1 MDLTS
6 SSEDFLRRENKD
18 LRRKLAKA
26 EARLLATDVDRR
38 ERLYEA
44 ILANTP
50 DFAYVFDL
58 DHRFIYANEGLLRMW
73 GKTQEEAFGKTCL
86 QLGYEQWHAEMHD
99 REIDQ
104 VVATKQPI
112 RGEVPFNGT
121 FGRRIYDYIFVPV
134 LGPTGEV
141 EAIAGTTRDITD
153 SKRVAEQMVEAAKST
168 AMVRSLFEQGTQF
181 AGVLALD
188 GTVLDVNRLALEA
201 CGFSREE
208 VIGKP
213 FWECGWW
220 NRSHDLSEMVRSATM
235 QAASGELVKTE
246 TKYFLADGT
255 TRFVELT
262 IAPVTDEQDKV
273 LFLSPTGTDITERK
287 EAEAALRQSQ
297 RFLERITDVT
307 PGMLQVYDLELGLN
321 VFINRSIP
329 FLLGYNEE
337 EIDEMGPDFMTA
349 LMHPAALSRLSQHV
363 ELVRSLADRQIADFE
378 YRLRDREGNWRW
390 FQSRDA
396 VFTRNEEGD
405 VRQIIRASFE
415 ITERKIAEEAQ
426 ARLVAI
432 VDSSYDAIVS
442 KDLDGIIHTW
452 NAAAEQL
459 FGFPANEMVG
469 QSITRIVPPD
479 RLEEEHQILSRLRK
493 GERCDNIETKRLT
506 KDGRQIDVA
515 ITISPL
521 RDHNGVIIGASKI
534 ARDITESKRLKDQ
547 LALSNQLLEQRVMER
562 TAQLEAFTYSIAHDM
577 RMHIRGVKANI
588 GMLLDDFRDLPRDL
602 VNRLGKID
610 TSAGQLVYFV
620 EGLLSYGRSSNSP
633 LKRTQVDLSQI
644 ADDIFKRITDDRQSE
659 DTFEFDVAKGM
670 HAVADPLL
678 VGVVLQNLLDNA
690 VKFRDPSRPLKVEIG
705 VCERDGAKAFFVR
718 DNGIGFEQEY
728 AGKVFEPFER
738 LKNDPRVPG
747 SGIGLANVRRILERH
762 GGRIWVEA
770 ELGKGATFTFTFG

>member
-6 SSEDFLRRENKD
+6 SSEDFLRRENED
-18 LRRKLAKA
+18 LRRKLA
-26 EARLLATDVDRR
+26 EAAARPLADDVDRR
-38 ERLYEA
+38 ERLYGA

-50 DFAYVFDL
+50 DLAYVFDL

-73 GKTQEEAFGKTCL
+73 GKTQEEALGKTCL
-86 QLGYEQWHAEMHD
+86 ELGYEQWHAEMHD

-104 VVATKQPI
+104 VIATKQPI
-112 RGEVPFNGT
+112 RGEVPFHGT

-141 EAIAGTTRDITD
+141 EAVAGTTRDVTD
-153 SKRVAEQMVEAAKST
+153 SKMVADQLVEAAKST

-208 VIGKP
+208 VVGKL

-220 NRSHDLSEMVRSATM
+220 NRSHDLSEMVRRATM
-235 QAASGELVKTE
+235 QARAGKPFKAETE
-246 TKYFLADGT
+246 YFLADGT
-255 TRFVELT
+255 MRFVELT
-262 IAPVTDEQDKV
+262 IAPVTDEQDQV
-273 LFLSPTGTDITERK
+273 LFLSPTGVDITERK
-287 EAEAALRQSQ
+287 ETEAALQQSQ

-307 PGMLQVYDLELGLN
+307 PGMLQVYDLELGKS

-329 FLLGYNEE
+329 FLLGYSEE
-337 EIDEMGPDFMTA
+337 EIDEIGPDFMTA
-349 LMHPAALSRLSQHV
+349 LMHPNALSRLSQHV
-363 ELVRSLADRQIADFE
+363 ELVRGLADRQIADFE

-396 VFTRNEEGD
+396 VFERKENGD

-442 KDLDGIIHTW
+442 KDLDGTIQTW

-459 FGFPANEMVG
+459 FGFLADEIVG

-479 RLEEEHQILSRLRK
+479 RLHEEHQILSRLRQ
-493 GERCDNIETKRLT
+493 GERCDNIETKRVR
-506 KDGRQIDVA
+506 KDGQQIDVA
-515 ITISPL
+515 ITVSPL
-521 RDHNGVIIGASKI
+521 RDHNGVIVGASKI

-588 GMLLDDFRDLPRDL
+588 GMLLDDFRDLPQGL

-610 TSAGQLVYFV
+610 TSAGQLVCFV

-644 ADDIFKRITDDRQSE
+644 AADICRRITEDRGAE
-659 DTFEFDVAKGM
+659 DRFEFDVAEGM

-690 VKFRDPSRPLKVEIG
+690 VKFRDPSRPLKVEVG
-705 VCERDGAKAFFVR
+705 VSDQDGVKTFFVR
-718 DNGIGFEQEY
+718 DNGIGFEQTY
-728 AGKVFEPFER
+728 ACKVFEPFER

-762 GGRIWVEA
+762 GGHICVKA